1 MLIVK
6 KLIHKSQLFDLFND
20 KQIESFK
27 VIKQRNKGMKNP
39 LLCQVEVNYILSV
52 NEIKSILGCI
62 EKHLAEVVFC
72 QTERGFLKSLL
83 LMKYHFS
90 IKRSHMSSLI
100 EIGKQYKIEFTIPK
114 RIKKILDEYQYGY
127 NDETNC

>member
-6 KLIHKSQLFDLFND
+6 KLINKSQLFDLFND

-27 VIKQRNKGMKNP
+27 VIKQRNKNLKNP

-52 NEIKSILGCI
+52 NEINTILGCI
-62 EKHLAEVVFC
+62 EKHLTNVTFC
-72 QTERGFLKSLL
+72 QSEKGFLKSLL

-90 IKRSHMSSLI
+90 IKRSHMLSLI
-100 EIGKQYKIEFTIPK
+100 EIGQEYKIDFSIPK

-127 NDETNC
+127 NDERN